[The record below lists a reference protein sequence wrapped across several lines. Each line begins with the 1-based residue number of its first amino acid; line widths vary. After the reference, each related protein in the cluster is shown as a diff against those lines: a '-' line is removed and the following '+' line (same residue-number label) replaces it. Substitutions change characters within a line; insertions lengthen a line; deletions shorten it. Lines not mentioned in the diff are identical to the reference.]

1 MLAGQYTP
9 PSDLTPARTE
19 TNKVGTPEQSGDGS
33 PKTVKVKGKSP
44 PPKGGDG
51 AQSSQAAPGAVGK
64 SPKKQSG
71 AYWKEGCLQSELM
84 QFHLKKGLA
93 AAGANKEPDNGQQPA
108 EMEGWRAA
116 SGFQELQDEVEK
128 LKEENESLKV
138 RELSMAAIVCTCGDV
153 MGEARPGCQLLDIHL
168 ALMSAAFISL
178 QCLIFSRAAHL
189 HHST

>member
-1 MLAGQYTP
+1 M
-9 PSDLTPARTE
+9 
-19 TNKVGTPEQSGDGS
+19 GTPEQSGDGS
-33 PKTVKVKGKSP
+33 PKTTVKVKGKSP

-51 AQSSQAAPGAVGK
+51 AQSSQVGK

-93 AAGANKEPDNGQQPA
+93 AAGANKEPDNGQPA

-116 SGFQELQDEVEK
+116 SGFHELQDEVER

-138 RELSMAAIVCTCGDV
+138 RRELSMAAIVSVHVV
-153 MGEARPGCQLLDIHL
+153 MSWGKPGLAVCQLLDIHL

-178 QCLIFSRAAHL
+178 QCLICSCAAHL
-189 HHST
+189 HHSAHNTSLFLSLSLHHIIPLLI